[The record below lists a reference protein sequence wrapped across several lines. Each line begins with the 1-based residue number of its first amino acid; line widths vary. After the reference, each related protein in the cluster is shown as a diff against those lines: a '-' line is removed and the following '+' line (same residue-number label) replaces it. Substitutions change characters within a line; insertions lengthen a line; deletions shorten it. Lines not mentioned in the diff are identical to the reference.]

1 MAISDSFEYRE
12 LARNLG
18 KLLDFLFEYVGQVI
32 GVFTDSEHRANK
44 KESSQGRRVWAVRV
58 VNGL

>member
-1 MAISDSFEYRE
+1 MAISDSFEYGE

-18 KLLDFLFEYVGQVI
+18 NLDFLFEYVGQVI
-32 GVFTDSEHRANK
+32 GVFTDSEHRAKK

-58 VNGL
+58 VHGL